1 MATFNSKPATVNR
14 PAADIAAKFADL
26 SYMQQVL
33 DEMPADQRAKVG
45 DVTIDSDSINISTKQ
60 VGAIK
65 LQVTERAVDHVTL
78 NAVGSPV
85 PMSLVINFKSI
96 SADTTE
102 LSTSMEVE
110 IPAFLKPMIGG
121 AMQKAVD
128 QFGDL
133 IQRLA

>member
-1 MATFNSKPATVNR
+1 MATFNSKPVTVNR

-65 LQVTERAVDHVTL
+65 LQVTERAADHVTL

-85 PMSLVINFKSI
+85 PMTLVINFKSV